1 MRGGRGGTRWEGPLA
16 GFELLAAF
24 SFSAVCAGEMSSPAG
39 MTQGSHTANAPRW
52 LSRFRAKSPAAP
64 PATARLCRPLG
75 SALRRRAS
83 PRPGPSAGR
92 PFPSPHLRGPSERA
106 AAERCAST
114 VTGDC
119 PPPRQL
125 WPPPCLHARRRSG
138 DSGWAP
144 RHVPTTGPGAAV
156 PPAANARQAACR
168 GAPPAGS
175 AVLLTARVRIPPN
188 RCGGGR
194 PRVPTHNPA

>member
-24 SFSAVCAGEMSSPAG
+24 SFSAVCAEEMSSPAG

-64 PATARLCRPLG
+64 PATARLCRHLG
-75 SALRRRAS
+75 SALCA
-83 PRPGPSAGR
+83 PAAVLPLGPGPSAGR
-92 PFPSPHLRGPSERA
+92 PFPRPHLWGPSERA
-106 AAERCAST
+106 ASERCAST

-125 WPPPCLHARRRSG
+125 WPPRCLHPRRRSG
-138 DSGWAP
+138 DIRVG
-144 RHVPTTGPGAAV
+144 V
-156 PPAANARQAACR
+156 PPCPHHGTWGGMFPLQRMRRRRVVVRPRQQ
-168 GAPPAGS
+168 GAPFCSP
-175 AVLLTARVRIPPN
+175 
-188 RCGGGR
+188 
-194 PRVPTHNPA
+194 